1 MLNFYRQYYLLFSY
15 EKIEEIKMILYFYK
29 KIMARLI
36 YWGNR
41 PRVEIPWYEW
51 IYEINDLWQ
60 IRSYWRNCQK
70 ENEIAKEPQR
80 LLQPR
85 RKHLKVYWD
94 KAVVTLFDW
103 LKHKHFYV
111 ARLVAW
117 LFMGLD
123 VKNKKLQVI
132 HKDWNNMNCDKRNLY
147 IATVSERQLNYFKH
161 LAFNKLQWENLIH
174 IETISHQ

>member
-1 MLNFYRQYYLLFSY
+1 
-15 EKIEEIKMILYFYK
+15 MILYFYK

-41 PRVEIPWYEW
+41 PRVEIPWYEG
-51 IYEINDLWQ
+51 IYEINDLGQ
-60 IRSYWRNCQK
+60 IRSYWKNNNK
-70 ENEIAKEPQR
+70 ENRVDPEPQR

-111 ARLVAW
+111 WRLVAQVFMW
-117 LFMGLD
+117 LD
-123 VKNKKLQVI
+123 PKDKKCQII
-132 HKDWNNMNCDKRNLY
+132 HKDWNNMNCDKRNLV
-147 IATVSERQLNYFKH
+147 IATPSERQLNYLH
-161 LAFNKLQWENLIH
+161 WIFN
-174 IETISHQ
+174 S